1 MSGDEKEF
9 ATVEELLATSEEDEA
24 SEVDT
29 DSLLG
34 SSGDEA
40 PVVITEELLR
50 QRLEIWRDFIE
61 MRRRCVNRL
70 RARFG
75 RLMVRLNSAFS
86 EFVAAQHSGVPP
98 DEVARRA
105 HAFVSLDGSTRAAG
119 QELAE
124 ARAFLSSLV
133 SERRDIARQLH
144 ELGGK

>member
-50 QRLEIWRDFIE
+50 QRLEIW
-61 MRRRCVNRL
+61 
-70 RARFG
+70 
-75 RLMVRLNSAFS
+75 
-86 EFVAAQHSGVPP
+86 
-98 DEVARRA
+98 
-105 HAFVSLDGSTRAAG
+105 SL
-119 QELAE
+119 
-124 ARAFLSSLV
+124 
-133 SERRDIARQLH
+133 
-144 ELGGK
+144 GKKTKHL